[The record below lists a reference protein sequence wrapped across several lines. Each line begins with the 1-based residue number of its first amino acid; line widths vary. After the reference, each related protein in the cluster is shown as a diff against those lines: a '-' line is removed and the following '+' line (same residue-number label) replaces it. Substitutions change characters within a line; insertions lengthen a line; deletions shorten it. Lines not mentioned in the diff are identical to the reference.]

1 MRRLAGIESDIRAGV
16 AATTDV
22 GRALYQ
28 DELYR
33 RFISTVD
40 KVDQTL
46 ARLQSG
52 QGADGRFLRD
62 PAQYAAWLNSLRQIR
77 KQVADLR
84 AQPMMQS
91 GDQYRQWTSGVDV
104 MIRKVDE
111 INADPLLHS
120 TDMYENLAGWAFEL
134 QKDLRDFRE
143 HPQKYLRIALF

>member
-1 MRRLAGIESDIRAGV
+1 
-16 AATTDV
+16 
-22 GRALYQ
+22 
-28 DELYR
+28 
-33 RFISTVD
+33 
-40 KVDQTL
+40 
-46 ARLQSG
+46 
-52 QGADGRFLRD
+52 
-62 PAQYAAWLNSLRQIR
+62 
-77 KQVADLR
+77 
-84 AQPMMQS
+84 MQS